1 VIGGIVEYGEPV
13 RIFTFNCE
21 VVVGREGQS
30 GRTIVTYEDK
40 ESVEPGESRQR
51 WVSEVQEA
59 LERAGDAVRTAWEA
73 TRESRM
79 SALESAKQA
88 TKELGDVIEKGRIA
102 AKERWTAG
110 EEADS
115 TMPPP
120 PTEDPDEP

>member
-1 VIGGIVEYGEPV
+1 
-13 RIFTFNCE
+13 
-21 VVVGREGQS
+21 
-30 GRTIVTYEDK
+30 VTYEDK
-40 ESVEPGESRQR
+40 ESMEPGESRQR

-110 EEADS
+110 EEAGSADD
-115 TMPPP
+115 PAAPF
-120 PTEDPDEP
+120 DDGPDEP

>member
-1 VIGGIVEYGEPV
+1 M
-13 RIFTFNCE
+13 
-21 VVVGREGQS
+21 
-30 GRTIVTYEDK
+30 TYEDK

-73 TRESRM
+73 TKESRM

-115 TMPPP
+115 TMPPR